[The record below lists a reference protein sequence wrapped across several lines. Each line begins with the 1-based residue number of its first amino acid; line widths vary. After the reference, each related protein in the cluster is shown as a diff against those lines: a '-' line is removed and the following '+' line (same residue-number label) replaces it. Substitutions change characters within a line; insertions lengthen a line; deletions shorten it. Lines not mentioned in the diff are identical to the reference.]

1 MATQNA
7 DSLGLGTK
15 SNLAGECTNSG
26 TLFFWL
32 FFGLFVFVV
41 VVVVVSCFSHCY
53 SLNRRKEEED
63 TNIRA

>member
-1 MATQNA
+1 MYE
-7 DSLGLGTK
+7 LR
-15 SNLAGECTNSG
+15 NLIF
-26 TLFFWL
+26 LVI

-53 SLNRRKEEED
+53 SLNRRKEDKD